1 MAPCLRLLTSQ
12 EDVNEMLA
20 KISSRVEQVEEME
33 NEQDALVVD
42 DEFDEPDEE
51 ER

>member
-1 MAPCLRLLTSQ
+1 
-12 EDVNEMLA
+12 MLA

-33 NEQDALVVD
+33 NEQDGLVVD